1 MIVYDSAR
9 KPLTLGPELNRGGE
23 GAIYPVQS
31 QGGLVAKLYTRP
43 PQDYADKLAWMKDH
57 PPDDPGRA
65 SGHASI
71 AWPLDLIY
79 NPPGQFAGFVMPHI
93 TNTAPLLAVFNPRTR
108 AHTMPG
114 FDWRYQHRTAR
125 NLASALKALHE
136 RNYVV
141 GDLNESNVLVTPSA
155 LVTLI
160 DTDSFQ
166 VHAHGRMFFCP
177 VGKPEYTPPELQGK
191 SFHDQPRKPEHDSFG
206 LGVLVFQLLMEGSHP
221 FRAQWLGEGDPPSI
235 EERIAQGW
243 YPYTS
248 GTGGPVAPPAILPPL
263 NILHPRVV
271 ELLQRCFVD
280 GHASPRARPAPKE
293 WERALAEAEKALI
306 QCPNRHFYSAHLRA
320 CPHCDAPNP
329 RRPVAIPTVS
339 TAAKTPPAARR
350 ARVTVATIP
359 RSAAAS
365 NAGQSSSVLHSL
377 QMPTIALPQVNWP
390 HFHVAPGL
398 PAAIRKRLQH
408 ARARL
413 GRLSIPLWAAWLL
426 ITLAAW
432 LTSALVVDPLH
443 NLFNDPT
450 RGLAVDLAYGGLLGA
465 AQWLALRRRL
475 HEAAWWG
482 AITAVACVIGAT
494 IDRAFHIPAPGS
506 SAALIIGA
514 GQAALLW
521 SRTHGILAAGWL
533 AVNAVAWLL
542 AVALGGAVCD
552 SRFAVMGIPAAG
564 LADGALNGIAL
575 TLLLRWPARLSS
587 IPLRMRLRI
596 MGVSWRALAG
606 LAGLILL
613 IVAFA
618 GVALQPAGPLDLL
631 LKLSHC
637 ARILGGSPAP

>member
-9 KPLTLGPELNRGGE
+9 KPLTLGPELHRGGE

-31 QGGLVAKLYTRP
+31 RGGLVAKLYTRL
-43 PQDYADKLAWMKDH
+43 PQDYADKLAWMKEH

-65 SGHASI
+65 TGHASI
-71 AWPLDLIY
+71 AWPLDLVY
-79 NPPGQFAGFVMPHI
+79 NPPGQLAGFVMPHI
-93 TNTAPLLAVFNPRTR
+93 TNTAPMLAVFNPRTR

-248 GTGGPVAPPAILPPL
+248 GTGGPVAPPASLPPL

-271 ELLQRCFVD
+271 ELLQRCFVE
-280 GHASPRARPAPKE
+280 GHDTPRARPAPKE

-306 QCPNRHFYSAHLRA
+306 QCPNAHFYSAHLRA
-320 CPHCDAPNP
+320 CPRCDAPNP
-329 RRPVAIPTVS
+329 RRPVAIPAVS
-339 TAAKTPPAARR
+339 TAVTRTPPAARR
-350 ARVTVATIP
+350 ARVMAATP
-359 RSAAAS
+359 RSAIAS
-365 NAGQSSSVLHSL
+365 NAGQPASLSRSL
-377 QMPTIALPQVNWP
+377 QMPTITLPQINWP
-390 HFHVAPGL
+390 TVHIPVGL
-398 PAAIRKRLQH
+398 PVAVRKRLQR

-413 GRLSIPLWAAWLL
+413 DRLSIPLWAAWLL
-426 ITLAAW
+426 ISLVAW
-432 LTSALVVDPLH
+432 LAGALVLDPLH
-443 NLFNDPT
+443 TRFSDPAG
-450 RGLAVDLAYGGLLGA
+450 GLAVDLVYGGLLGA
-465 AQWLALRRRL
+465 AQWLALRRKLR
-475 HEAAWWG
+475 EGAWWG
-482 AITAVACVIGAT
+482 AVTAVGCVIGAT

-506 SAALIIGA
+506 SAALIVGA

-533 AVNAVAWLL
+533 ALNAAAWLL
-542 AVALGGAVCD
+542 AVALSGAICD
-552 SRFAVMGIPAAG
+552 SRFAAMGIPAAG
-564 LADGALNGIAL
+564 LADGAITGLAL
-575 TLLLRWPARLSS
+575 ALLLRWPVRFGNL
-587 IPLRMRLRI
+587 PLLMRLRL
-596 MGVSWRALAG
+596 MGVNWRKLGG
-606 LAGLILL
+606 LAALILL
-613 IVAFA
+613 IVAFT
-618 GVALQPAGPLDLL
+618 GLTLQPSGPLDAL
-631 LKLSHC
+631 LKLGRCVRVAGAS
-637 ARILGGSPAP
+637 IAP